1 MRQGVPVPTAPP
13 AGAGLY
19 RDVLTMRHRLR
30 LRLTVAMLAIC
41 VLAMAGR
48 AVADDLGGVADIRA
62 WASAPPLR
70 LPVVV
75 SAHRTDLNWSFP
87 ASPVFRYLGAAA
99 GPTSGPYGQYYW
111 VASDLHGVGATS
123 WSIATSTDGSEITFG
138 VSAGPADAYRVRVDG
153 SPSPIRYLPGPGW
166 QSDDITVRFPDS
178 RPRDVVL
185 EMTGYGTGFLGAATP
200 QPGRL
205 TKPRFAVGPRT
216 IFLGDSWTAGNR
228 LPIPF
233 EGYVDWTA
241 ELLGLGDAWA
251 SGIGGTG
258 YVSNG
263 ITSENFGQR
272 LQSDVLRWHPGT
284 VVVAGGSNDF
294 TASPATFRHAVTEL
308 FARIRRALPQVRLI
322 AVGPWENS
330 ATLPPR
336 YTQYAGVIRTAVLA
350 QHGAYID
357 TTHWIT
363 GHGSTAHPVH
373 DGGNA
378 SRYIGPLQHPNIAG
392 YRYIGTR
399 LANAIKAMPKTPGR
413 SSRSRPPN
421 SG

>member
-1 MRQGVPVPTAPP
+1 M
-13 AGAGLY
+13 Y
-19 RDVLTMRHRLR
+19 RDIRTMRHRFR
-30 LRLTVAMLAIC
+30 LGLIAGMLAIC
-41 VLAMAGR
+41 MIAMTCR

-62 WASAPPLR
+62 WASAPALPF
-70 LPVVV
+70 PVVV
-75 SAHRTDLNWSFP
+75 SAYGSNLDWSLP
-87 ASPVFRYLGAAA
+87 GSGVFRYLGAAA
-99 GPTSGPYGQYYW
+99 GPTSGQYGQDYW
-111 VASDLHGVGATS
+111 VASGLYGAGATS
-123 WSIATSTDGSEITFG
+123 WSIATSTDGNQITFG

-166 QSDDITVRFPDS
+166 QSDDITVRFPD
-178 RPRDVVL
+178 RRTRNVVL
-185 EMTGYGTGFLGAATP
+185 EMTGYGAGFLGAATSGPGQLEKP
-200 QPGRL
+200 Q
-205 TKPRFAVGPRT
+205 FAVGPRT

-233 EGYVDWTA
+233 EGYVDRCA

-258 YVSNG
+258 YVATALASV
-263 ITSENFGQR
+263 NFGQR

-284 VVVAGGSNDF
+284 VIVAGGSNDLM
-294 TASPATFRHAVTEL
+294 ASPATFHRAVGEL
-308 FARIRRALPQVRLI
+308 FARIRRALPQVRLT

-330 ATLPPR
+330 GTLPPR
-336 YTQYAGVIRTAVLA
+336 YTQYAGIIRAAVLT
-350 QHGAYID
+350 QHGAYVD

-378 SRYIGPLQHPNIAG
+378 SRYIGPLAHPNIAG

-399 LANAIKAMPKTPGR
+399 LANAITTLTR
-413 SSRSRPPN
+413 SSGRAPGSRARAQARRPPRPRA
-421 SG
+421 